1 MDNSTSPTG
10 RIHSCPALK
19 SITNKVGSMLC
30 RCSCNTSTNKYRR
43 LDAKLARKIIELRQQ
58 TSGSVHDN
66 KQFRSIN
73 SIIIKFPQLKEQVKN
88 LRGVFEH
95 YDEDCNGS
103 IDREELK
110 KCLTELQVNLT
121 EQEFDDLFHSCDVD
135 RSGHIQFNE
144 FIVLLCLIY
153 LLTKPSS
160 STGTVLRMGSPHLES
175 IFDKIVE
182 VFFYMDKN
190 GDGKLNKK
198 DIVAAFTDAPTER
211 SPSHVTRTRFME
223 MDKDKDGNVSFR
235 EFLFGLTSWLG
246 IDSDEEIPVFEV

>member
-1 MDNSTSPTG
+1 MFCCCGCS
-10 RIHSCPALK
+10 
-19 SITNKVGSMLC
+19 SITSNA
-30 RCSCNTSTNKYRR
+30 NKYRR

-58 TSGSVHDN
+58 PSSSGHKN
-66 KQFRSIN
+66 KKFRSIN
-73 SIIIKFPQLKEQVKN
+73 SVILKFPQLKEQVKN

-95 YDEDCNGS
+95 YDEDSNGS

-110 KCLTELQVNLT
+110 KCLEELQVNLT
-121 EQEFDDLFHSCDVD
+121 EQEFDDLFYSCDVD

-160 STGTVLRMGSPHLES
+160 STEIVSRMGSPHLES
-175 IFDKIVE
+175 TFDQIVQ

-198 DIVAAFTDAPTER
+198 DMVVAFTETSSER
-211 SPSHVTRTRFME
+211 SPSHVTKTRFME

-246 IDSDEEIPVFEV
+246 IDSDEETPVADE